1 MAIGYIWHFF
11 PQNMNEQLKN
21 FFGSMPIL
29 FKAII
34 IALTFWVVYATA
46 SSGAQPFIYF
56 QF

>member
-1 MAIGYIWHFF
+1 MAIGYVWHFF

-21 FFGSMPIL
+21 FFSSMPIL
-29 FKAII
+29 FKAVI